1 MRTRR
6 VLAVLAGLWLAV
18 LTVAPAAAH
27 GGKLKLVVAGDG
39 ATGVTVQASHADG
52 HPLTE
57 PVRLVLT
64 AAGADGR
71 KVGPVQLVPS
81 VEGEGFYSSGPLL
94 SPGRWKV
101 TVTAPAPT
109 AARAT
114 AQVDARPAAVPVPA
128 GQQVDGQRP
137 AGSPSPSGPAGK
149 PAAGGATGGASDPAT
164 GRASG
169 ATGGPAT
176 GAGAENRAAAGDA
189 GRPWWPIAV
198 AVPVLAVLALLG
210 VLAAR
215 RTRQPDNPGPGPG
228 DPTT

>member
-6 VLAVLAGLWLAV
+6 MLAVLAGLWLAV

-39 ATGVTVQASHADG
+39 ATGVTVQASHTDG

-101 TVTAPAPT
+101 TVTAPAPN

-128 GQQVDGQRP
+128 GQRVDGPRP
-137 AGSPSPSGPAGK
+137 AGSPSPTGPAGDRAGGSASGK
-149 PAAGGATGGASDPAT
+149 PAAGGPTPGGAS
-164 GRASG
+164 G
-169 ATGGPAT
+169 AAGGPAS
-176 GAGAENRAAAGDA
+176 GAENRAAGGDAA

-198 AVPVLAVLALLG
+198 AVPVLAVLALVG
-210 VLAAR
+210 ALAVRRAR
-215 RTRQPDNPGPGPG
+215 RPDAPGSG
-228 DPTT
+228 DTP